1 MQLRGVR
8 NAQRFCGAHAGDHL
22 CGFTA
27 VSVDEDVLD
36 SAAEL
41 SGYGYQEEEVDA
53 HAAQGFEEAREHA
66 HGAVPG
72 RAVAHLPGLG
82 LPARAFQAPGCD
94 DLGAREAVRA
104 DGRL

>member
-1 MQLRGVR
+1 ML
-8 NAQRFCGAHAGDHL
+8 
-22 CGFTA
+22 
-27 VSVDEDVLD
+27 EDIRRR
-36 SAAEL
+36 AAEL

-53 HAAQGFEEAREHA
+53 HAAQGFEEARAHA

-72 RAVAHLPGLG
+72 RAAAQLPGPG